1 MSKSKFE
8 DNLSY
13 PKEKELI
20 KYTGP
25 EPFRIYTSLGD
36 LFKDV
41 FELAGKDVFEQ
52 KIKWDALK
60 EDKDFNVQW
69 YIEKKFDGWTS
80 MKVVVVILGK
90 QNSKTRN
97 GNIIITIVP
106 TFTTEVDMGF
116 FQKAFWWM
124 YYFIYYKNQRIKH
137 FYRAKS
143 LVNKFKQEIGNLY
156 GMDLQDS
163 I

>member
-1 MSKSKFE
+1 MSKSVFE

-13 PKEKELI
+13 PKEKEII
-20 KYTGP
+20 KYSGS
-25 EPFRIYTSLGD
+25 EPFRIYGGLGN

-41 FELAGKDVFEQ
+41 FELAGKDVFED
-52 KIKWDALK
+52 KIKWDALID
-60 EDKDFNVQW
+60 DKKFNVKW
-69 YIEKKFDGWTS
+69 HIEKKFDSWTS
-80 MKVVVVILGK
+80 MDVVVVILGK

-97 GNIIITIVP
+97 GDIIITIVP
-106 TFTTEVDMGF
+106 TFKTEIEMGF
-116 FQKAFWWM
+116 LQKAFWWM
-124 YYFIYYKNQRIKH
+124 YYFIYYKKKRIQH

-156 GMDLQDS
+156 GMDLQES